1 MRFSS
6 RWVIED
12 VPGIGNIAGERC
24 SSQASEIWAW
34 RRAVALGN
42 SGKRGVWTRKPA
54 RSKRVPR
61 NKGDTSFGANVDQP
75 VGGSIPEIVAILDG
89 HDRGHGARS
98 PELPLEGA
106 SGPVELS
113 ALNWPVSASSINV
126 HAFGSV
132 QRVQPAR
139 SALHECCTSPAS
151 RRRWRRR
158 PRVLRRALMRG
169 ELITKLVK
177 ITVFN
182 RPAEYVVQIDLLTRQ
197 YRSSDR
203 LHDKTRRRGAVPAL
217 SSICSSSRSASKWMS
232 SIRTQMRA
240 ASPFGRFA
248 HTPPSC
254 SKTGRK

>member
-1 MRFSS
+1 MVKQLDTSS
-6 RWVIED
+6 LGYNRRNSIRSNERHQRLAALPHRAAVSLSTRERKRSLHRSK
-12 VPGIGNIAGERC
+12 GLELLRGEADRGGC
-24 SSQASEIWAW
+24 EILLKMGDRGRSRNWQYSGRTLQQPSERDLAW

-139 SALHECCTSPAS
+139 SALHECCTSRAS
-151 RRRWRRR
+151 RSRWRRR

-182 RPAEYVVQIDLLTRQ
+182 RPAEYVVQIDR
-197 YRSSDR
+197 
-203 LHDKTRRRGAVPAL
+203 
-217 SSICSSSRSASKWMS
+217 
-232 SIRTQMRA
+232 
-240 ASPFGRFA
+240 
-248 HTPPSC
+248 
-254 SKTGRK
+254 